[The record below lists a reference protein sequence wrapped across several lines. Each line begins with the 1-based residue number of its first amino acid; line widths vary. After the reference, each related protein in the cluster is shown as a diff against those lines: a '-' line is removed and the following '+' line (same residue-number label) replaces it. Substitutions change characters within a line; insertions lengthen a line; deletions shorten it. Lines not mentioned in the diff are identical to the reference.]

1 MRENTKIPIKTPDEI
16 EVMREGGRKLVKVK
30 KELLE
35 AVKEGVRASEIDN
48 LADKLI
54 EKEGGE
60 ASFKMVSGYSWAT
73 CVNINEGVVHGIP
86 KKEIVFKRNDVVSVD
101 VGMFYKGFHTDTSFT
116 KAIGSNPNLERFLG
130 SGRSALEKAIQEARI
145 GNRIYDIS
153 QAIESTMRK
162 NGYSPIRA
170 LVGHGVGRALHE
182 EPQVPCFTNGNREES
197 PEIPLGAVF
206 AVEVMYA
213 MGSPDVKI
221 ASDGWTIST
230 QDGKIAGLFEDTII
244 VTEKG
249 YEKIT

>member
-1 MRENTKIPIKTPDEI
+1 
-16 EVMREGGRKLVKVK
+16 
-30 KELLE
+30 
-35 AVKEGVRASEIDN
+35 
-48 LADKLI
+48 
-54 EKEGGE
+54 
-60 ASFKMVSGYSWAT
+60 
-73 CVNINEGVVHGIP
+73 
-86 KKEIVFKRNDVVSVD
+86 
-101 VGMFYKGFHTDTSFT
+101 MFYKGFHTDTSFT

-230 QDGKIAGLFEDTII
+230 SDGTISGLFEDT
-244 VTEKG
+244 VVVSPKG
-249 YEKIT
+249 PLVIT